1 MDFNPPDPEKIQQS
15 IFRLKDAFQRAADA
29 DTGSSQPAFQ
39 KLNDKFNDLVELQ
52 DSLDLEGLAGGGSP
66 DFAKLAET
74 AMKAISTISGFQKA
88 MNEVRGEA
96 QSNPSAAIAWE
107 ELQETLKEEGKELS
121 GGMSFPGGGFPGGG
135 FPGFPGGRNDDQGP
149 ANDDDVDQ
157 TPKAPKPPKPK
168 KPGNGGFKL

>member
-1 MDFNPPDPEKIQQS
+1 MDFNPPDPEKIQQA

-39 KLNDKFNDLVELQ
+39 NLNDKFNDIVELQ
-52 DSLDLEGLAGGGSP
+52 ESLDLDGLAGGGTP

-74 AMKAISTISGFQKA
+74 AMKAISTISGFNKA
-88 MNEVRGEA
+88 MNDVRREA

-107 ELQETLKEEGKELS
+107 ELQDALKEEGKELS
-121 GGMSFPGGGFPGGG
+121 GGLSFPGGGFPGGG
-135 FPGFPGGRNDDQGP
+135 FPGPFGRNDDG
-149 ANDDDVDQ
+149 ANDDNIDD
-157 TPKAPKPPKPK
+157 TPKPPKPKGPK